1 MINPYNKEILARHKS
16 NMDVQFVIN
25 SYALLS
31 YITAYMM
38 KANEKISKLMKT
50 AIDDVKTKQNLKHR
64 EKLQFVANCWQN
76 GSEISAQEC
85 VYHLLSMPLS
95 NFSRSIVFILTFPKN
110 ERYQMVKNKDILQ
123 EMNPDSTNIYVD
135 GLIEHYTCRPDI
147 FENMS
152 LIYFAAFFNFISS
165 AQYEKIINKK
175 PVLKNQRGKR
185 IANKMKNYLQE
196 NRDDDD
202 FDELLDEKYLNGQHQ
217 KVGEFFKLKNKMG
230 WIQRRGRSKIVR
242 YRNYEKDKAT
252 ERLNYFREQMMLYYP
267 FRNDDQI
274 EDHGN
279 LENVYRERIE
289 IIAEKKSEF
298 NNIFGYSTNEL
309 EMEKIANELDEIR
322 EDRLEEECEEYLNAA
337 AILEA
342 DDDDL
347 NESQL
352 LLREE
357 LEAEFGHYA
366 RIETD
371 APRAERISD
380 NDTILDELY
389 TNKKMMTNKLYYN
402 ELSTL
407 NITQQRYIMTV
418 VKQLSNNEKFY
429 NLIIGPGGCGKSY
442 VIKLINQAVLRLID
456 NKLSQQDLVNSD
468 DPQQKPTYVLMAS
481 FLGKVAFRLRGSTI
495 HSAFSI
501 RLGDFVDSGN
511 YEKMRKRFGI
521 DIEARTCALQLII
534 FDEVSLIDKRLFS
547 LVDTKLRGMLNKPD
561 EVFGGIPIILSGDF
575 NQNKPVGNGG
585 FIFEKDMSGYKALQ
599 KNNINELWEQ
609 FELIELN
616 EIMRQREDKEFSEA
630 LTYFGNTGFIDLP
643 KRYLNIFNEC
653 ICPQESIPDNAL
665 FLFATNKDRKS
676 MNDDRI
682 SKPYFKQYAF
692 DKVHGAFDDKD
703 AKLKHT
709 KYIQSLD
716 MLPDDKKHFMSN
728 MIKIKIDI
736 KYMFLYN
743 DDISDGIAN
752 GTVGTLKNY
761 IMDTKHENQIDIL
774 FFDFYENDIGYNRR
788 SSFVITPHILSKL
801 VVSMSDEQLK
811 KLTPIKRVSA
821 KINIAPSRFDWYFKR
836 TQFQIVPCEAMT
848 ISKIQGDTCEVVA
861 LDISQN
867 MSDMRSNYYVAMS
880 RVTKK
885 ENLYLYGGHCL
896 IGNKRVG
903 NGYGINPKR
912 FISSLTVKEKQAAR
926 QYYLENSVV
935 QVEMARMRRDKKVVL
950 DFGKIF
956 ADKDENS
963 ISLMFYNVD
972 KNFKKKFDVIK
983 NDFGIKNCDILIFT
997 NCTYD
1002 RLNDKKNEFNLNDFD
1017 LVKYSGPNDVDSHY
1031 GTFLYKKKERNHLDL
1046 TLLRTNDQKE
1056 SASHIEL
1063 TLFKLNLNKT
1073 YIYICYI
1080 QNNKCNDIDD
1090 FYTYV
1095 KKFLQNSVQEKC
1107 LSESELK
1114 SQVLL
1119 LVTHCN
1125 GIKLREKD
1133 VNHVSL
1139 KLKSK
1144 WNFLQVFDV
1153 SDVNFPMWCLTNSKL
1168 FLSNDKKTS
1177 NNVNVDYE
1185 KYFSLISRYLPIWL
1199 NFKN

>member
-1 MINPYNKEILARHKS
+1 
-16 NMDVQFVIN
+16 
-25 SYALLS
+25 
-31 YITAYMM
+31 MM

-50 AIDDVKTKQNLKHR
+50 AIEDVKTKQNLKHR
-64 EKLQFVANCWQN
+64 EKLQFLANCWQN

-95 NFSRSIVFILTFPKN
+95 NFSRSIVFILTFPKTD
-110 ERYQMVKNKDILQ
+110 RYQMVKNRDILQ

-135 GLIEHYTCRPDI
+135 GLIEQYACRPDC

-152 LIYFAAFFNFISS
+152 LIYFAAFFNFISN

-175 PVLKNQRGKR
+175 QNAKNRRGKR

-202 FDELLDEKYLNGQHQ
+202 FDDILDENFLNGEQQ
-217 KVGEFFKLKNKMG
+217 KVGEFFKLKNKKG

-242 YRNYEKDKAT
+242 YRNYEKEKAD
-252 ERLNYFREQMMLYYP
+252 ERMNYFREQMMLYYP
-267 FRNDDQI
+267 FRNEDQI
-274 EDHGN
+274 EDHN
-279 LENVYRERIE
+279 NFENVYRERIE
-289 IIAEKKSEF
+289 TIAEKKSEF
-298 NNIFGYSTNEL
+298 NNIFGYSTSDI

-337 AILEA
+337 ALLEA

-352 LLREE
+352 ILREE

-366 RIETD
+366 RIEVEATRTD
-371 APRAERISD
+371 RIPAD
-380 NDTILDELY
+380 ENVLEELY
-389 TNKKMMTNKLYYN
+389 ANKKMMPSKLYYN

-407 NITQQRYIMTV
+407 NITQQRYIMSV
-418 VKQLSNNEKFY
+418 VKKLSKNEKFY

-456 NKLSQQDLVNSD
+456 NKITHQDIDND
-468 DPQQKPTYVLMAS
+468 NAEEPQQKPTYVLMAS

-501 RLGDFVDSGN
+501 RLGDFVDTGN

-521 DIEARTCALQLII
+521 DIEAKTCALQLII

-547 LVDTKLRGMLNKPD
+547 LVDSKLRGMLNKPD
-561 EVFGGIPIILSGDF
+561 QVFGGIPMILSGDF

-585 FIFEKDMSGYKALQ
+585 FIFEKDLSGYKALL
-599 KNNINELWEQ
+599 NNNVNELWEQ

-653 ICPQESIPDNAL
+653 IRPQESIPNNAL
-665 FLFATNKDRKS
+665 FLFATNNDRKR

-692 DKVHGAFDDKD
+692 DKVLGVSDKKD

-716 MLPDDKKHFMSN
+716 DLPDDKKHFMSN

-743 DDISDGIAN
+743 DDLTDGIAN

-761 IMDTKHENQIDIL
+761 IMDSKDEKQIEIL

-788 SSFVITPHILSKL
+788 SAFLITPHIVSKL
-801 VVSMSDEQLK
+801 VIPMSVEQLK

-836 TQFQIVPCEAMT
+836 TQFQM
-848 ISKIQGDTCEVVA
+848 
-861 LDISQN
+861 
-867 MSDMRSNYYVAMS
+867 
-880 RVTKK
+880 
-885 ENLYLYGGHCL
+885 
-896 IGNKRVG
+896 
-903 NGYGINPKR
+903 
-912 FISSLTVKEKQAAR
+912 KQ
-926 QYYLENSVV
+926 
-935 QVEMARMRRDKKVVL
+935 
-950 DFGKIF
+950 
-956 ADKDENS
+956 
-963 ISLMFYNVD
+963 
-972 KNFKKKFDVIK
+972 
-983 NDFGIKNCDILIFT
+983 
-997 NCTYD
+997 
-1002 RLNDKKNEFNLNDFD
+1002 
-1017 LVKYSGPNDVDSHY
+1017 
-1031 GTFLYKKKERNHLDL
+1031 
-1046 TLLRTNDQKE
+1046 
-1056 SASHIEL
+1056 
-1063 TLFKLNLNKT
+1063 
-1073 YIYICYI
+1073 
-1080 QNNKCNDIDD
+1080 
-1090 FYTYV
+1090 
-1095 KKFLQNSVQEKC
+1095 
-1107 LSESELK
+1107 
-1114 SQVLL
+1114 
-1119 LVTHCN
+1119 
-1125 GIKLREKD
+1125 
-1133 VNHVSL
+1133 
-1139 KLKSK
+1139 
-1144 WNFLQVFDV
+1144 
-1153 SDVNFPMWCLTNSKL
+1153 
-1168 FLSNDKKTS
+1168 
-1177 NNVNVDYE
+1177 
-1185 KYFSLISRYLPIWL
+1185 
-1199 NFKN
+1199 